1 VEPLS
6 QQDAIGVGLPQ
17 DAVGVIAALQVAEQ
31 AFSRIVPVPRD
42 ADIAPDPEP
51 STDSILVLGLV
62 GLVCLVL
69 VAAAVT
75 VVLLVLRRRR

>member
-1 VEPLS
+1 ML
-6 QQDAIGVGLPQ
+6 
-17 DAVGVIAALQVAEQ
+17 
-31 AFSRIVPVPRD
+31 

-51 STDSILVLGLV
+51 TTDSILVFGLV

-75 VVLLVLRRRR
+75 VVVLVLRRRR

>member
-1 VEPLS
+1 ML
-6 QQDAIGVGLPQ
+6 
-17 DAVGVIAALQVAEQ
+17 
-31 AFSRIVPVPRD
+31 

-51 STDSILVLGLV
+51 STDSFLVFGLV

-75 VVLLVLRRRR
+75 VVVLVLRRRR

>member
-1 VEPLS
+1 LLPVDNRLS
-6 QQDAIGVGLPQ
+6 LQRTLLPAWQPKVSAVRKEHSRGVRQDVGFL
-17 DAVGVIAALQVAEQ
+17 
-31 AFSRIVPVPRD
+31 
-42 ADIAPDPEP
+42 ADNAPDPEP

-75 VVLLVLRRRR
+75 VVVLVLRRRR